1 MITSAM
7 RGVFRNSSKTR
18 AEFLE
23 LIKSPHHDR

>member
-23 LIKSPHHDR
+23 LIKGPRTGR